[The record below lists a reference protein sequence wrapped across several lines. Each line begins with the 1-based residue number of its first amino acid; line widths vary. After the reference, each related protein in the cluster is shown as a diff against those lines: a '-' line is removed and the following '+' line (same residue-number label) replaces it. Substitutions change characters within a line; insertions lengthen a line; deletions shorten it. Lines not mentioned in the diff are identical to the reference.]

1 MSRRV
6 SIFGASFASGPV
18 WQAETTAYMTAIA
31 VPADGTLYY
40 PSTIY
45 QRTGLQLWQA
55 FDAFVVTG
63 KSAGWWSTLL
73 AFYPYIGGT
82 ATAHKFNAVN
92 PVDSNAAFRAQFFG
106 SVTHSA
112 TGVQGNGV
120 NGYANTFFNDQT
132 VGVDRNNFG
141 ITMYSRTASVST
153 GVDMGAAGIVPS
165 ISAIWLWIRR
175 TAGSDMGAAYDD
187 TNFGFA
193 ASYVPNSQ
201 GSFTVTRQTAEANTQ
216 RLYRNGALV
225 GSRLAFAATPYTNQ
239 SVFLMCRNV
248 FGSPDTYSS
257 RNYAAH
263 AIHNGMTAANVASF
277 HTALQ
282 NLQVAL
288 NRNV

>member
-1 MSRRV
+1 MSRRI

-45 QRTGLQLWQA
+45 ERTGLQLWQA

-63 KSAGWWSTLL
+63 KADGWWAKLIAL
-73 AFYPYIGGT
+73 YPYIGGT

-92 PVDSNAAFRAQFFG
+92 PLDTDAAFRAQFFG

-132 VGVDRNNFG
+132 FGVDRNNFG
-141 ITMYSRTASVST
+141 ITMYSRTNSVAT
-153 GVDMGAAGIVPS
+153 GTDMGAAGIFPS
-165 ISAIWLWIRR
+165 ASVAWLWLKR
-175 TAGSDMGAAYDD
+175 TAGSDSVAAYDD

-193 ASYVPNSQ
+193 QSYVPNSQ

-225 GSRLAFAATPYTNQ
+225 GSRLAFAPTPYTNQ

-248 FGSPDTYSS
+248 FGSPATYSS
-257 RNYAAH
+257 RNYSAH

-277 HTALQ
+277 HAALQ
-282 NLQVAL
+282 TLQVAL
-288 NRNV
+288 NRQV

>member
-6 SIFGASFASGPV
+6 SIFGSSFASGPV

-40 PSTIY
+40 PATIY

-63 KSAGWWSTLL
+63 KSDGWWAKLIAL
-73 AFYPYIGGT
+73 YPYIGGT

-141 ITMYSRTASVST
+141 ISTYSRSAGT
-153 GVDMGAAGIVPS
+153 GFMAAMGAVSAATYNWLVIRFS
-165 ISAIWLWIRR
+165 NTEDYISA
-175 TAGSDMGAAYDD
+175 YDNSFFFG
-187 TNFGFA
+187 NF
-193 ASYVPNSQ
+193 VPNSQ

-216 RLYRNGALV
+216 RFYRNGTLV
-225 GSRLAFAATPYTNQ
+225 GSRTGFAATAYQNRNM
-239 SVFLMCRNV
+239 FLMSANQL
-248 FGSPDTYSS
+248 GTPQYYSNK
-257 RNYAAH
+257 NYSAH

-282 NLQVAL
+282 TLQVAL

>member
-1 MSRRV
+1 MSRRI

-63 KSAGWWSTLL
+63 KAAGWWAKLIAL
-73 AFYPYIGGT
+73 YPYIGGT
-82 ATAHKFNAVN
+82 AARHKFNAVN

-120 NGYANTFFNDQT
+120 NGYADTFFNDQT

-141 ITMYSRTASVST
+141 LSFYSRTANI
-153 GVDMGAAGIVPS
+153 GLFGDMGAV
-165 ISAIWLWIRR
+165 SAA
-175 TAGSDMGAAYDD
+175 TY
-187 TNFGFA
+187 TNFIIRASATQDA
-193 ASYVPNSQ
+193 AWMYDNSFFGLNAAANSQ
-201 GSFTVTRQTAEANTQ
+201 GSFTATRQTAEANTQ
-216 RLYRNGALV
+216 RVYRNGVLI
-225 GSRLAFAATPYTNQ
+225 GSRTGFAATGYTNRAI
-239 SVFLMCRNV
+239 SLMAVNQL
-248 FGSPDTYSS
+248 GSIIQYSS
-257 RNYAAH
+257 RNYSAH
-263 AIHNGMTAANVASF
+263 VIHNGMTAANVASF

-282 NLQVAL
+282 TLQTAL
-288 NRNV
+288 NRQV

>member
-1 MSRRV
+1 MSRRI

-45 QRTGLQLWQA
+45 ERTGLQLWQA

-63 KSAGWWSTLL
+63 KGAGWWSTLL

-92 PVDSNAAFRAQFFG
+92 PLDTNAAFRAQFFG

-132 VGVDRNNFG
+132 VGVNRNNFG
-141 ITMYSRTASVST
+141 ISFYSRTASVA
-153 GVDMGAAGIVPS
+153 VNCDMGHNTTSYTLMFIRATASNDS
-165 ISAIWLWIRR
+165 IYC
-175 TAGSDMGAAYDD
+175 YDD
-187 TNFGFA
+187 STFVVNV
-193 ASYVPNSQ
+193 VPNSQ
-201 GSFTVTRQTAEANTQ
+201 GSFTITRQTSDANAQ
-216 RLYRNGALV
+216 RFYRNGTLLA
-225 GSRLAFAATPYTNQ
+225 SKTAFAPFPYVNNNM
-239 SVFLMCRNV
+239 FLMARNSL
-248 FGSPDTYSS
+248 GSPANYSS
-257 RNYAAH
+257 RNYSAH
-263 AIHNGMTAANVASF
+263 VIHNGMTAANVASF

-282 NLQVAL
+282 TLQTAL

>member
-1 MSRRV
+1 MSRRI

-45 QRTGLQLWQA
+45 ERTGLQLWQA

-63 KSAGWWSTLL
+63 KAAGWWSTLL

-112 TGVQGNGV
+112 TGVQSNGV
-120 NGYANTFFNDQT
+120 NGYANTFFNDSA

-141 ITMYSRTASVST
+141 ISMYSRTASVST
-153 GVDMGAAGIVPS
+153 GVDMGSVNSSYIYF
-165 ISAIWLWIRR
+165 WIKRLV
-175 TAGSDMGAAYDD
+175 GSDTCGAYDD
-187 TNFGFA
+187 SNFGFA
-193 ASYVPNSQ
+193 QSFVPSSQ

-225 GSRLAFAATPYTNQ
+225 GSRLAAPTPYVNLPMY
-239 SVFLMCRNV
+239 LMGRNF
-248 FGSPDTYSS
+248 FGSPGYYSS

-282 NLQVAL
+282 TLQVAL

>member
-1 MSRRV
+1 MSRRI
-6 SIFGASFASGPV
+6 SIFGASFTSIPPF
-18 WQAETTAYMTAIA
+18 QAETIAYMNAIA

-40 PSTIY
+40 PATIY
-45 QRTGLQLWQA
+45 ERTGLQLWQA

-63 KSAGWWSTLL
+63 KAAGWWSTLL

-82 ATAHKFNAVN
+82 ATAHKFNAVT
-92 PVDSNAAFRAQFFG
+92 PLDTDAAFRAQFFG

-141 ITMYSRTASVST
+141 LSFYSRTASVAT
-153 GVDMGAAGIVPS
+153 GVDMGAVS
-165 ISAIWLWIRR
+165 VNSWTWLWVRQN
-175 TAGSDMGAAYDD
+175 AGGDFIGTHDNSFFNG
-187 TNFGFA
+187 N
-193 ASYVPNSQ
+193 YVPNSQ

-216 RLYRNGALV
+216 RFYRNGSLV
-225 GSRLAFAATPYTNQ
+225 GSRLAFAPTPLANLPI
-239 SVFLMCRNV
+239 FLMGRNSL
-248 FGSPDTYSS
+248 GSPANYSS

-263 AIHNGMTAANVASF
+263 VIHNGMTAANVASF

-282 NLQVAL
+282 TLQVAL

>member
-6 SIFGASFASGPV
+6 SIFGSSFAGLPV
-18 WQAETTAYMTAIA
+18 FQAETIAYMTAIG
-31 VPADGTLYY
+31 VPDDGTLYY
-40 PSTIY
+40 PATVY

-63 KSAGWWSTLL
+63 KADGWWSELL

-92 PVDSNAAFRAQFFG
+92 PLDTNAAFRAQFFG

-120 NGYANTFFNDQT
+120 NGYANTFFNDAT

-141 ITMYSRTASVST
+141 ITMYSRTANVGSNC
-153 GVDMGAAGIVPS
+153 DMGHNSTSSYTSMFIRVTSIRDAVLCYDNSTFQPNAA
-165 ISAIWLWIRR
+165 
-175 TAGSDMGAAYDD
+175 
-187 TNFGFA
+187 
-193 ASYVPNSQ
+193 PNSQ
-201 GSFTVTRQTAEANTQ
+201 GAFTVTRQTAEANTQ
-216 RLYRNGALV
+216 RAYRNGGMIASKT
-225 GSRLAFAATPYTNQ
+225 GFTPRGYVNSTMT
-239 SVFLMCRNV
+239 LMARRSLS
-248 FGSPDTYSS
+248 SPRDYSD

-282 NLQVAL
+282 ALQTAL
-288 NRNV
+288 GRQV

>member
-1 MSRRV
+1 MSRRI
-6 SIFGASFASGPV
+6 SIFGSSFASVPV
-18 WQAETTAYMTAIA
+18 FEPETTAYMTAIA

-40 PSTIY
+40 PATIY
-45 QRTGLQLWQA
+45 ERTGLQLWQA

-132 VGVDRNNFG
+132 FGVDRNNFG
-141 ITMYSRTASVST
+141 ITMYSRTGGFAT
-153 GVDMGAAGIVPS
+153 GIDMGLS
-165 ISAIWLWIRR
+165 SASFTYNWLFVFRSLGTSLI
-175 TAGSDMGAAYDD
+175 GAYDD
-187 TNFGFA
+187 SGFNI
-193 ASYVPNSQ
+193 SNTVITDSL

-216 RLYRNGALV
+216 RMYRNGTLV
-225 GSRLAFAATPYTNQ
+225 GSRLAVAPTGYANLEM
-239 SVFLMCRNV
+239 FLMARNSL
-248 FGSPDTYSS
+248 GSPSLYSA
-257 RNYAAH
+257 RNYSAH

-282 NLQVAL
+282 TLQTSLGRQV
-288 NRNV
+288 